1 MFVFW
6 PGKTSKPESEYKS
19 PDQTPIEEKS
29 HLRDLGVEI
38 SNDLSFSIHIE
49 NTVTAATRLV
59 GWAFRSFRR
68 RSKFVMMTI
77 WKSLIQCK
85 LDYCSQLW
93 SPNDQGSI
101 SKLESVARS
110 FTSKITGCE
119 NLDYWDRLKYL
130 HMYSQ
135 ERRRERYQI
144 IFIWKILQGYVQGY
158 SLTSANHP
166 RHGRTIQVSKYRTSA
181 PASVRRAREASLSVK
196 GAQLF
201 NLLPRE
207 IRDISTG
214 SVDSFKS
221 RLDDWLESMPDQ
233 PTVPGR
239 QRAATTNSLIDQVQ
253 LN

>member
-1 MFVFW
+1 
-6 PGKTSKPESEYKS
+6 
-19 PDQTPIEEKS
+19 
-29 HLRDLGVEI
+29 
-38 SNDLSFSIHIE
+38 
-49 NTVTAATRLV
+49 
-59 GWAFRSFRR
+59 
-68 RSKFVMMTI
+68 
-77 WKSLIQCK
+77 
-85 LDYCSQLW
+85 
-93 SPNDQGSI
+93 
-101 SKLESVARS
+101 VARS
-110 FTSKITGCE
+110 VTSKITGCE

-144 IFIWKILQGYVQGY
+144 IFIWKILQGYVQAY
-158 SLTSANHP
+158 SLHSASHP
-166 RHGRTIQVSKYRTSA
+166 RRGRTIQVSDYHPSA

-201 NLLPRE
+201 NLLPRD

>member
-1 MFVFW
+1 M
-6 PGKTSKPESEYKS
+6 
-19 PDQTPIEEKS
+19 
-29 HLRDLGVEI
+29 
-38 SNDLSFSIHIE
+38 
-49 NTVTAATRLV
+49 
-59 GWAFRSFRR
+59 
-68 RSKFVMMTI
+68 
-77 WKSLIQCK
+77 
-85 LDYCSQLW
+85 
-93 SPNDQGSI
+93 
-101 SKLESVARS
+101 KLEFLEALASLDPGMSVTLS
-110 FTSKITGCE
+110 ESHT
-119 NLDYWDRLKYL
+119 NLKFQPYSILKCPG
-130 HMYSQ
+130 
-135 ERRRERYQI
+135 
-144 IFIWKILQGYVQGY
+144 FVQGY

-166 RHGRTIQVSKYRTSA
+166 RHGRTIQVSKYHPSA

-201 NLLPRE
+201 NLLPRD